1 MTHSIWSERSLALS
15 AVFQAA
21 SLVDDLAKTGHISA
35 GDLQIMADSLLVRE
49 ASTAIAV
56 YRDTANLQVGVTALT
71 RMLKRKRMKNID
83 DILRYVMSLLYLQR
97 KLLKNKDMIKVVANR
112 LDHAAN
118 QLEHFASNHDNV
130 IANLADIYTDTIST
144 FRFRVQVTGDHNYLT
159 QQRIAN
165 QIRVLLFSGI
175 RAAMLWKQFGGSR
188 FHLLFYRKRLLD
200 NLPSLRL

>member
-1 MTHSIWSERSLALS
+1 MTHSLWSERSLALS

-56 YRDTANLQVGVTALT
+56 YRDTANLQIGVTALT